1 MQAASGE
8 AKGELETMHPHR
20 PIRLAVAV
28 IATILL
34 QLAAVGSAAA
44 EALPGS
50 MASTGDSITRA
61 FNTSWFP
68 FIDAPANS
76 WSTGTSSTVNSHYRR
91 ILALNPGISG
101 RNYNDA
107 VSGARMVELAGQM
120 QAVAARNV
128 GYVTVLMGGNDVCRD
143 SEAQMTSVQAFH
155 DQFAA
160 GMNAISASGSQP
172 LVYVVSIPN
181 VYNLWAVLKDNASAR
196 TAWSVY
202 GVCQSMLANPQST
215 AQADV
220 DRRARVA
227 QRDVDFN
234 AQLASVCALYPRCR
248 FDGNAVFN
256 TPLIAADIST
266 RDYFHPSV
274 AGQAKLASV
283 SWQAGPYAAAP
294 PPSAMLHV
302 GALTGSSAPA
312 NKHTWTASVAITVHD
327 SSHANVGGATVSGT
341 FSGGPTVTCTTSLS
355 GACTAR
361 SGGISVKTAS
371 VTFTVSNLAKLGA
384 TYESA
389 ANHVTS
395 VVVSKP

>member
-1 MQAASGE
+1 
-8 AKGELETMHPHR
+8 MHPHR
-20 PIRLAVAV
+20 PIRLAIAV
-28 IATILL
+28 IATVLL

-44 EALPGS
+44 EALPSS

-91 ILALNPGISG
+91 ILALNPAISG

-107 VSGARMVELAGQM
+107 VSGARMVDLAGQM
-120 QAVAARNV
+120 QTVAGRNV

-160 GMNAISASGSQP
+160 AMNVISASPSQP

-181 VYNLWAVLKDNASAR
+181 VYNLWAVLKDSASAR
-196 TAWSVY
+196 TAWSIY
-202 GVCQSMLANPQST
+202 NVCQSMLANPQST

-227 QRDVDFN
+227 QRDADFN
-234 AQLASVCALYPRCR
+234 TQLATVCALYPRCR

-256 TPLIAADIST
+256 TAFTAADIST

-274 AGQAKLASV
+274 AGQAKLAAV
-283 SWQAGPYAAAP
+283 SWQAGPYVAAP
-294 PPSAMLHV
+294 PPPATVHV
-302 GALTGSSAPA
+302 GSLTGSSAA
-312 NKHTWTASVAITVHD
+312 SNKHTWTASVAITVHD
-327 SSHANVGGATVSGT
+327 SSHASVGGVTVSGT
-341 FSGGPTVTCTTSLS
+341 FSGGATVSCTTSPS
-355 GACTAR
+355 GSCTAS
-361 SGGISVKTAS
+361 SGGISAKRAS
-371 VTFTVSNLAKLGA
+371 VTFTVSNLARSGA
-384 TYESA
+384 TYDSA